1 MKYILLLFVLALN
14 AEEVA
19 TLTVNGQGQI
29 VLMADESRISLAVVS
44 EANSASKAAQINRES
59 MAKALEAIKTL
70 GYEANEIKTGQY
82 LVHPVYSTSKEGI
95 RSLQGYE
102 ARNSIEIKSSKLN
115 LIGQLIDKATASG
128 VNEISD
134 LQFTLSDP
142 EKARIEAIQKA
153 ISQAKREAEEAAKS
167 AGVTLKK
174 VREIKIEPSGRPG
187 PVFKAMAY
195 QANVSTEIIPNDVVT
210 GADVTLIYELD

>member
-1 MKYILLLFVLALN
+1 MKYLILLFVLALH
-14 AEEVA
+14 AEDVA
-19 TLTVNGQGQI
+19 TLTVNGHGQI
-29 VLMADESRISLAVVS
+29 VSIADETRISLAIVTD
-44 EANSASKAAQINRES
+44 ANSAAKAAQINRES
-59 MAKALEAIKTL
+59 MAKALEAIKSL
-70 GYEANEIKTGQY
+70 GFDANEIKTGQY
-82 LVHPVYSTSKEGI
+82 FIHPVYSTSKEGI

-102 ARNSIEIKSSKLN
+102 ARNSIEIRSAKLN

-142 EKARIEAIQKA
+142 EKARLEAIQKA
-153 ISQAKREAEEAAKS
+153 ILQAKLEAEEAAK
-167 AGVTLKK
+167 AAQVTLKK

-187 PVFKAMAY
+187 PLFKTMAY

-210 GADVTLIYELD
+210 GADVTLIYEIE